1 MSPKFKIVS
10 IKKIV
15 EGVKDEAEV
24 IKKVEIAEVNIEK
37 KKIEVRI
44 EIENLKIIKT
54 NKAIK
59 IGI

>member
-1 MSPKFKIVS
+1 MS